1 MTSPSHGRRDWG
13 SASPRGGRSVSDM
26 PAVLGPIG
34 RIGQANP
41 PGRHRA
47 APHGLWRN
55 RPPGPIFPAMI
66 TRRPGRAHPHREAV
80 TPQAPPGSRI
90 YAIGDIHGRADLLRR
105 LHRLIHEDAY
115 RRQAP
120 RNVVVYLGDYIDRGD
135 ESPAGTALLPD
146 APPPSFESV
155 YLKGNHEESLLCFL
169 EATAIGPALL
179 LYGCAPTLRRP
190 DVRPPHPP

>member
-1 MTSPSHGRRDWG
+1 MTSPTHSTRDWG
-13 SASPRGGRSVSDM
+13 SASTGGSSSVSDR
-26 PAVLGPIG
+26 PVLLGPIG
-34 RIGQANP
+34 RIWQAKP

-90 YAIGDIHGRADLLRR
+90 YAIGDIHGRAHLLRA

-135 ESPAGTALLPD
+135 ESPAVIDLLLDEPL
-146 APPPSFESV
+146 PRLQKG
-155 YLKGNHEESLLCFL
+155 YLKGNPEEGRLGLL
-169 EATAIGPALL
+169 EETAIGPAVLFL
-179 LYGCAPTLRRP
+179 CGAPALTPL
-190 DVRPPHPP
+190 